1 MKRLLKIAASI
12 VVCFALIFS
21 VACKG
26 ADGAAGNGIKSA
38 VMEDGRLIL
47 ILDDGSRLDLG
58 SISGDTGA
66 QGEKGDKGD
75 TGAQGEKGDK
85 GDTGAQGE
93 KGDKGDTGA
102 QGEKGDKGETGAQ
115 GEKGDKGDTGAQG
128 EKGDKGD
135 PGAQGEKGDKGD
147 TGAQGEKGDKGD
159 PGAQGEKGDKG
170 DPGAQGEKGDTGA
183 QGEKGDKGDTGAQ
196 GEKGDK
202 GDPGAQGEKGDK
214 GDPGAQGEKGDKGET
229 GAQGEKGDKGDPG
242 AQGEKGDKGD
252 TGDTGKSAY
261 ESFKEMYPEY
271 VGDEQTFIEDL
282 VNGRLG
288 ELYIKSGA
296 ALLTLTVT
304 DKNGLPVSNAIVC
317 AGEYRYMTNAD
328 GKAKIILFKDGASI
342 TVEKFGYGTAVLEIS
357 ADDIKNSEVNMTRDI
372 QLETIKTKSGY
383 IPRSENYMDF
393 VAPNGYNTAEYYYYV
408 TYEETGVRVAVDV
421 IDNDPASFG
430 NCGESDNVEF
440 IVHKKTIDANN
451 STGNSLRVLAGL
463 WKTQTFIKRATSGS
477 AFGSDEYATLVKNG
491 KVAEWRSERTVAAD
505 GYSGMTYEI
514 LLDYSLWGASKA
526 ALVGN
531 MTIDAAA
538 RNSHAVNGAYSA
550 EASAFRYYSKKGAYW
565 IRASRATL
573 ILADGRPTE
582 NTFDVPTL
590 TEMFEKSSLG
600 GGKSLMD
607 NLAVVK
613 GTDAKVYRF
622 GEKAFTFSNRVYY
635 VEVGHMPADL
645 EGLAFLYKE
654 MTEKSTEFEVTE
666 KGYVIVAVPAI
677 GYDTTRSALE
687 TDGFTRVGEKL
698 PNLVKHAFVTA
709 EPTYYYVKWCEV
721 GEKYSVAK
729 WNIVLFRSNGKF
741 DGKNWMDVAAEVN
754 ILSSDELKTKYDP
767 ATRQWQGIPGIET
780 VTVNGKTRLWATWFT
795 GKDKEPRAG
804 NFAVYAFSD
813 DGGNTWTEAVTVDF
827 DSTVTDSRVFDPSL
841 FNDGEG
847 NIWLMWNQTNYND
860 EEISIWYAKVTNP
873 TAALS
878 SLTIE
883 APVCIGH
890 GLKMNK
896 PTKLKSGEWLYTAH
910 DFNDIGFTKVYSSL
924 DNGKTWNY
932 KGKAAVYSATFA
944 NETALAEGKDEQG
957 KDALIM
963 WNRCATNYNVAVSY
977 SYDAGATWTEASEWK
992 LSGPSSRINARTLDS
1007 GNVLYIHHYNTL
1019 NREKLCVSL
1028 SSDGGV
1034 TFPHRL
1040 IVDNRSDVSYPDIAV
1055 ADNGDIYVVWDR
1067 NRNSTGEILYTRL
1080 TEQQL
1085 LAAGDGDIM
1094 DAANIIRIS
1103 SK

>member
-58 SISGDTGA
+58 SISGD
-66 QGEKGDKGD
+66 
-75 TGAQGEKGDK
+75 
-85 GDTGAQGE
+85 
-93 KGDKGDTGA
+93 
-102 QGEKGDKGETGAQ
+102 
-115 GEKGDKGDTGAQG
+115 
-128 EKGDKGD
+128 
-135 PGAQGEKGDKGD
+135 P
-147 TGAQGEKGDKGD
+147 
-159 PGAQGEKGDKG
+159 
-170 DPGAQGEKGDTGA
+170 GA

-214 GDPGAQGEKGDKGET
+214 GDPGAQGEKGDKGDPGAQGEKGDKGDT
-229 GAQGEKGDKGDPG
+229 GAQGEKGDPGAQGEKGDKGDTGAQGEKGDTGAQGEKGEKGDPGAQGEKGDKGDTGAQGEKGDTGAQGEKGDKGDPGAQGEKGDKGDPGVQGEKGDPGAQGEKGDKGDPG

-261 ESFKEMYPEY
+261 EAFKEMYPEY

-328 GKAKIILFKDGASI
+328 GEAKIILFKDGASI
-342 TVEKFGYGTAVLEIS
+342 TVEKFGYGNAVLEIS
-357 ADDIKNSEVNMTRDI
+357 AEDINNSEVNMAKNI

-440 IVHKKTIDANN
+440 VIHKKTIDANN

-514 LLDYSLWGASKA
+514 LLDYSLWGAGKA

-538 RNSHAVNGAYSA
+538 RNSHAVNGAYSV

-582 NTFDVPTL
+582 NSFDVPTL

-635 VEVGHMPADL
+635 VEAGHMPADL

-957 KDALIM
+957 RDALIM
-963 WNRCATNYNVAVSY
+963 WNRCAANYNIAVSY
-977 SYDAGATWTEASEWK
+977 SYDAGATWTEANEWK
-992 LSGPSSRINARTLDS
+992 LTGPSSRINARTLSS
-1007 GNVLYIHHYNTL
+1007 GNVLYVHHYNTL

-1040 IVDNRSDVSYPDIAV
+1040 IVDNRTGVSYPDIAV

-1067 NRNSTGEILYTRL
+1067 NRNSTGEILYTKI

-1094 DAANIIRIS
+1094 DAANIIGIS

>member
-1 MKRLLKIAASI
+1 MKKAVKILASI
-12 VVCFALIFS
+12 AVCFALAFS
-21 VACKG
+21 VACKS
-26 ADGAAGNGIKSA
+26 ADGNGIKSA
-38 VMEDGRLIL
+38 VVEDGRLIITL
-47 ILDDGSRLDLG
+47 EDGSVLDLG
-58 SISGDTGA
+58 TIT
-66 QGEKGDKGD
+66 GEKGDKGD

-85 GDTGAQGE
+85 GD
-93 KGDKGDTGA
+93 
-102 QGEKGDKGETGAQ
+102 TGAQ

-159 PGAQGEKGDKG
+159 PGAQGEKG
-170 DPGAQGEKGDTGA
+170 EKGDTGA

-202 GDPGAQGEKGDK
+202 GDT
-214 GDPGAQGEKGDKGET
+214 GAQGEKGDKGET
-229 GAQGEKGDKGDPG
+229 GA
-242 AQGEKGDKGD
+242 
-252 TGDTGKSAY
+252 TGKSAY
-261 ESFKEMYPEY
+261 EAFKEMYPEY

-288 ELYIKSGA
+288 DFYIKSGA
-296 ALLTLTVT
+296 AILTLTVT
-304 DKNGLPVSNAIVC
+304 DKNGLPVNNATVY
-317 AGEYRYMTNAD
+317 AGGYRYLTNAD
-328 GKAKIILFKDGASI
+328 GKVKIILFKDGAAI
-342 TVEKFGYGTAVLEIS
+342 TVEKYGYGNAALEIS
-357 ADDIKNSEVNMTRDI
+357 ADDIKNSEVNMTRNI
-372 QLETIKTKSGY
+372 QLETVKTASGY
-383 IPRSENYMDF
+383 IPRNENHMDF

-421 IDNDPASFG
+421 VDSDPASFG

-491 KVAEWRSERTVAAD
+491 KVSEFRIERTVAAD
-505 GYSGMTYEI
+505 GYTGMTYEI
-514 LLDYSLWGASKA
+514 VLDYSLWGAGKA

-550 EASAFRYYSKKGAYW
+550 SASAFRYYSKKGAYW

-582 NTFDVPTL
+582 NSFDVPTL

-635 VEVGHMPADL
+635 VEAGHMPADL

-698 PNLVKHAFVTA
+698 PNLVKYAFVTA

-767 ATRQWQGIPGIET
+767 TTRQWQGIPGIET

-795 GKDKEPRAG
+795 GKDKEPRVG

-813 DGGNTWTEAVTVDF
+813 DGGDTWTEAVAVDF
-827 DSTVTDSRVFDPSL
+827 ASSVTDSRVFDPSL

-878 SLTIE
+878 DIKIE

-957 KDALIM
+957 RDALVM
-963 WNRCATNYNVAVSY
+963 WNRCAANYNIAVSY
-977 SYDAGATWTEASEWK
+977 SYDAGATWTEANEWK
-992 LSGPSSRINARTLDS
+992 LTGPSSRINARTLSS
-1007 GNVLYIHHYNTL
+1007 GNVLYVHHYNTL
-1019 NREKLCVSL
+1019 SREKMCVSL
-1028 SSDGGV
+1028 STDGGV

-1040 IVDNRSDVSYPDIAV
+1040 IVDNRRDVSYPDIAV
-1055 ADNGDIYVVWDR
+1055 SDNDDIYVTWDR
-1067 NRNSTGEILYTRL
+1067 NRNGAMEIMFTML
-1080 TEQQL
+1080 TEKEL

-1094 DAANIIRIS
+1094 DSSRIKMIS
-1103 SK
+1103 APKATV

>member
-26 ADGAAGNGIKSA
+26 ADGAVGNGIKSA

-47 ILDDGSRLDLG
+47 ILDDDSRLDLG
-58 SISGDTGA
+58 SISGDP
-66 QGEKGDKGD
+66 
-75 TGAQGEKGDK
+75 
-85 GDTGAQGE
+85 
-93 KGDKGDTGA
+93 
-102 QGEKGDKGETGAQ
+102 
-115 GEKGDKGDTGAQG
+115 GAQG

-147 TGAQGEKGDKGD
+147 TGAQGKKGD
-159 PGAQGEKGDKG
+159 
-170 DPGAQGEKGDTGA
+170 KGDTGA

-196 GEKGDK
+196 G
-202 GDPGAQGEKGDK
+202 
-214 GDPGAQGEKGDKGET
+214 
-229 GAQGEKGDKGDPG
+229 
-242 AQGEKGDKGD
+242 
-252 TGDTGKSAY
+252 KSAY
-261 ESFKEMYPEY
+261 EAFKEMYPEY
-271 VGDEQTFIEDL
+271 VGDRQTFIEDL

-288 ELYIKSGA
+288 DFYIKSGA

-328 GKAKIILFKDGASI
+328 GEAKIILFKDGASI
-342 TVEKFGYGTAVLEIS
+342 TVEKFGYGNGVLEIS
-357 ADDIKNSEVNMTRDI
+357 AEDINNSEVNMTRDI

-514 LLDYSLWGASKA
+514 LLDYSLWGAGKA

-550 EASAFRYYSKKGAYW
+550 SASAFRYYSKKGAYW

-582 NTFDVPTL
+582 NSFDVPTL

-607 NLAVVK
+607 NLATVK
-613 GTDAKVYRF
+613 GNGSVQRF
-622 GEKAFTFSNRVYY
+622 GAGAFTFSNRVYY
-635 VEVGHMPADL
+635 VEAGHMPADL

-721 GEKYSVAK
+721 GETYSVAK

-780 VTVNGKTRLWATWFT
+780 VTANGKTRLWATWFT
-795 GKDKEPRAG
+795 GKDKEPRVG
-804 NFAVYAFSD
+804 NFAVYAYSD
-813 DGGNTWTEAVTVDF
+813 DGGDTWTEAVAVDF
-827 DSTVTDSRVFDPSL
+827 ASSVTDSRVFDPSL

-957 KDALIM
+957 RDALIM
-963 WNRCATNYNVAVSY
+963 WNRCAANYNIAVSY
-977 SYDAGATWTEASEWK
+977 SYDAGATWTEANEWK
-992 LSGPSSRINARTLDS
+992 LTGPSSRINARTLDS

-1040 IVDNRSDVSYPDIAV
+1040 IVDNRTGVSYPDIAV

-1067 NRNSTGEILYTRL
+1067 NRNSTGEILYTKL

-1085 LAAGDGDIM
+1085 IAAGDGDIM
-1094 DAANIIRIS
+1094 DAANIIVIS

>member
-1 MKRLLKIAASI
+1 MKRLLKILASL
-12 VVCFALIFS
+12 VVCFTLIFS

-38 VMEDGRLIL
+38 VVEDGRLVL

-58 SISGDTGA
+58 TITGA
-66 QGEKGDKGD
+66 QGEKGETGEQGPKGD
-75 TGAQGEKGDK
+75 QGEKGETGEQGPK
-85 GDTGAQGE
+85 GDQGE
-93 KGDKGDTGA
+93 KGETGEQGPKGD
-102 QGEKGDKGETGAQ
+102 QGEKGETGEQ
-115 GEKGDKGDTGAQG
+115 GPKGD
-128 EKGDKGD
+128 
-135 PGAQGEKGDKGD
+135 
-147 TGAQGEKGDKGD
+147 
-159 PGAQGEKGDKG
+159 
-170 DPGAQGEKGDTGA
+170 QGEKGDTGEQGPKGD
-183 QGEKGDKGDTGAQ
+183 QGE
-196 GEKGDK
+196 
-202 GDPGAQGEKGDK
+202 
-214 GDPGAQGEKGDKGET
+214 KGET
-229 GAQGEKGDKGDPG
+229 GA
-242 AQGEKGDKGD
+242 
-252 TGDTGKSAY
+252 TGKSAY
-261 ESFKEMYPEY
+261 EAFKELYPDY

-288 ELYIKSGA
+288 DFYIKSGA

-304 DKNGLPVSNAIVC
+304 DKNGLPVANAIVC
-317 AGEYRYMTNAD
+317 AGEYRYLTNAD
-328 GKAKIILFKDGASI
+328 GEARIILFKDGAKI

-357 ADDIKNSEVNMTRDI
+357 AEDINNSEVNMAKNI

-408 TYEETGVRVAVDV
+408 TYEETGVRVAIDV
-421 IDNDPASFG
+421 VDNDPASFS

-451 STGNSLRVLAGL
+451 STGNSLRILAGL
-463 WKTQTFIKRATSGS
+463 WNSQTFIKRATSGT

-491 KVAEWRSERTVAAD
+491 KVSEFRSEKTVAAD
-505 GYSGMTYEI
+505 GYAGMTYEI
-514 LLDYSLWGASKA
+514 LLDYSLWGANRA

-538 RNSHAVNGAYSA
+538 RNSHAVNGAYSKDV
-550 EASAFRYYSKKGAYW
+550 SAFRYYAKRGAYW

-573 ILADGRPTE
+573 ILADGKPVK
-582 NTFDVPTL
+582 NTFEVPTL
-590 TEMFEKSSLG
+590 TEMFESSSLG

-613 GTDAKVYRF
+613 GNGSVQRF
-622 GEKAFTFSNRVYY
+622 GAGAFLFSNRMYY
-635 VEVGHMPADL
+635 VDAGTMPADL
-645 EGLAFLYKE
+645 EGLSFLYKE
-654 MTEKSTEFEVTE
+654 MTEKATEFEVTE
-666 KGYVIVAVPAI
+666 AGYVIVGVPAI
-677 GYDTTRSALE
+677 GYDATLTALVS
-687 TDGFTRVGEKL
+687 DGFTRVTEKL
-698 PNLVKHAFVTA
+698 PNMGKSAGVTT
-709 EPTYYYVKWCEV
+709 EPTYYYVKWCEA
-721 GEKYSVAK
+721 GEKYTVTK

-754 ILSSDELKTKYDP
+754 VLSTDELKTKYDP

-795 GKDKEPRAG
+795 GKDKEPRVG

-813 DGGNTWTEAVTVDF
+813 DGVTWTEAVTVDF
-827 DSTVTDSRVFDPSL
+827 ASAIIDSRVFDPSL

-860 EEISIWYAKVTNP
+860 EEVSIWYAKVTNP

-878 SLTIE
+878 DLRIE
-883 APVCIGH
+883 EPVCIGH

-924 DNGKTWNY
+924 DKGKTWNY

-957 KDALIM
+957 KDVLMM
-963 WNRCATNYNVAVSY
+963 WNRCATNYNVSVSY
-977 SYDAGATWTEASEWK
+977 SYDAGATWTEANEWK
-992 LSGPSSRINARTLDS
+992 LTGPSSRINARTLDS

-1040 IVDNRSDVSYPDIAV
+1040 IVDNRTGVSYPDIAF

-1067 NRNSTGEILYTRL
+1067 NRNSTGEILYTKI

-1094 DAANIIRIS
+1094 DAANIIGIS

>member
-58 SISGDTGA
+58 SISGDPGA

-85 GDTGAQGE
+85 GDTGE
-93 KGDKGDTGA
+93 
-102 QGEKGDKGETGAQ
+102 
-115 GEKGDKGDTGAQG
+115 QG

-159 PGAQGEKGDKG
+159 PG
-170 DPGAQGEKGDTGA
+170 
-183 QGEKGDKGDTGAQ
+183 
-196 GEKGDK
+196 
-202 GDPGAQGEKGDK
+202 
-214 GDPGAQGEKGDKGET
+214 
-229 GAQGEKGDKGDPG
+229 
-242 AQGEKGDKGD
+242 
-252 TGDTGKSAY
+252 DTGKSAY
-261 ESFKEMYPEY
+261 EAFKEMYPEY
-271 VGDEQTFIEDL
+271 VGDQQTFIEDL
-282 VNGRLG
+282 INGRLG
-288 ELYIKSGA
+288 EFYIKSGA

-328 GKAKIILFKDGASI
+328 GEAKIILFKDGASI
-342 TVEKFGYGTAVLEIS
+342 TVEKFGYGNAVLGIS
-357 ADDIKNSEVNMTRDI
+357 AEDINNSEVNMAKNI

-421 IDNDPASFG
+421 VDNDPASFG
-430 NCGESDNVEF
+430 NCGESDNIEF
-440 IVHKKTIDANN
+440 VIHKKTIDANY
-451 STGNSLRVLAGL
+451 STGNSLRILAGL
-463 WKTQTFIKRATSGS
+463 WKNQTFIKRATGGN
-477 AFGSDEYATLVKNG
+477 AVGSDEYATLVKNG
-491 KVAEWRSERTVAAD
+491 KVWERRSEKTVAAD

-514 LLDYSLWGASKA
+514 LLDYSLWGENKA
-526 ALVGN
+526 TLVGN

-550 EASAFRYYSKKGAYW
+550 EASAFRYYSKRGAYW
-565 IRASRATL
+565 VRASRATL
-573 ILADGRPTE
+573 ILADGKPVK
-582 NTFDVPTL
+582 NSFSVPTL

-607 NLAVVK
+607 NLATVK
-613 GTDAKVYRF
+613 GNGSVQRF
-622 GEKAFTFSNRVYY
+622 GSGAFTFSNRVYY
-635 VEVGHMPADL
+635 VDAGTMPADL

-698 PNLVKHAFVTA
+698 PNLVKNASVTA
-709 EPTYYYVKWCEV
+709 EPTYYYVKWCEA
-721 GEKYSVAK
+721 GEKYTVTK

-754 ILSSDELKTKYDP
+754 VLSTEELKTKYDL

-795 GKDKEPRAG
+795 GKDKEPRVG

-813 DGGNTWTEAVTVDF
+813 DGVTWTEAVTVDF
-827 DSTVTDSRVFDPSL
+827 ASDITDSRVFDPSL

-860 EEISIWYAKVTNP
+860 DEISIWYAKVTNP

-878 SLTIE
+878 ELRIE
-883 APVCIGH
+883 EPVRIGH

-924 DNGKTWNY
+924 DKGKTWNY

-1034 TFPHRL
+1034 TFTHRL
-1040 IVDNRSDVSYPDIAV
+1040 IVDNRSGVSYPDIAV

-1067 NRNSTGEILYTRL
+1067 NRNSAGEILYTKL

-1094 DAANIIRIS
+1094 DAARIQMIS
-1103 SK
+1103 HRQA

>member
-1 MKRLLKIAASI
+1 MKRLLKILASL
-12 VVCFALIFS
+12 VVCFTLIFS

-38 VMEDGRLIL
+38 VVEDGRLVL

-58 SISGDTGA
+58 TITGA
-66 QGEKGDKGD
+66 QGEKGETGEQGPKGD
-75 TGAQGEKGDK
+75 QGEKGETGEQGPK
-85 GDTGAQGE
+85 GDQGE
-93 KGDKGDTGA
+93 KGETGEQGPKGD
-102 QGEKGDKGETGAQ
+102 QGEKGETGEQGPKGDQGEKGETGEQGPKGDQ
-115 GEKGDKGDTGAQG
+115 GEKGETGEQGPKGDQG
-128 EKGDKGD
+128 EKGETGEQGPKGD
-135 PGAQGEKGDKGD
+135 
-147 TGAQGEKGDKGD
+147 
-159 PGAQGEKGDKG
+159 
-170 DPGAQGEKGDTGA
+170 QGEKGDTGEQGPKGD
-183 QGEKGDKGDTGAQ
+183 QGE
-196 GEKGDK
+196 
-202 GDPGAQGEKGDK
+202 
-214 GDPGAQGEKGDKGET
+214 KGET
-229 GAQGEKGDKGDPG
+229 GA
-242 AQGEKGDKGD
+242 
-252 TGDTGKSAY
+252 TGKSAY
-261 ESFKEMYPEY
+261 EAFKELYPDY

-288 ELYIKSGA
+288 DFYIKSGA

-304 DKNGLPVSNAIVC
+304 DKNGLPVANAIVC
-317 AGEYRYMTNAD
+317 AGEYRYLTNAD
-328 GKAKIILFKDGASI
+328 GEARIILFKDGAKI

-357 ADDIKNSEVNMTRDI
+357 AEDINNSEVNMAKNI

-408 TYEETGVRVAVDV
+408 TYEETGVRVAIDV
-421 IDNDPASFG
+421 VDNDPASFS

-451 STGNSLRVLAGL
+451 STGNSLRILAGL
-463 WKTQTFIKRATSGS
+463 WNSQTFIKRATSGT

-491 KVAEWRSERTVAAD
+491 KVSEFRSEKTVAAD
-505 GYSGMTYEI
+505 GYAGMTYEI
-514 LLDYSLWGASKA
+514 LLDYSLWGANRA

-538 RNSHAVNGAYSA
+538 RNSHAVNGAYSKDV
-550 EASAFRYYSKKGAYW
+550 SAFRYYAKRGAYW

-573 ILADGRPTE
+573 ILADGKPVK
-582 NTFDVPTL
+582 NTFEVPTL
-590 TEMFEKSSLG
+590 TEMFESSSLG

-613 GTDAKVYRF
+613 GNGSVQRF
-622 GEKAFTFSNRVYY
+622 GAGAFLFSNRMYY
-635 VEVGHMPADL
+635 VDAGTMPADL
-645 EGLAFLYKE
+645 EGLSFLYKE
-654 MTEKSTEFEVTE
+654 MTEKATEFEVTE
-666 KGYVIVAVPAI
+666 AGYVIVGVPAI
-677 GYDTTRSALE
+677 GYDATLTALVS
-687 TDGFTRVGEKL
+687 DGFTRVTEKL
-698 PNLVKHAFVTA
+698 PNMGKSAGVTT
-709 EPTYYYVKWCEV
+709 EPTYYYVKWCEA
-721 GEKYSVAK
+721 GEKYTVTK

-754 ILSSDELKTKYDP
+754 VLSTDELKTKYDP

-795 GKDKEPRAG
+795 GKDKEPRVG

-813 DGGNTWTEAVTVDF
+813 DGVTWTEAVTVDF
-827 DSTVTDSRVFDPSL
+827 ASAIIDSRVFDPSL

-860 EEISIWYAKVTNP
+860 EEVSIWYAKVTNP

-878 SLTIE
+878 DLRIE
-883 APVCIGH
+883 EPVCIGH

-924 DNGKTWNY
+924 DKGKTWNY

-957 KDALIM
+957 KDVLMM
-963 WNRCATNYNVAVSY
+963 WNRCATNYNVSVSY
-977 SYDAGATWTEASEWK
+977 SYDAGATWTEANEWK
-992 LSGPSSRINARTLDS
+992 LTGPSSRINARTLDS

-1040 IVDNRSDVSYPDIAV
+1040 IVDNRTGVSYPDIAF

-1067 NRNSTGEILYTRL
+1067 NRNSTGEILYTKI

-1094 DAANIIRIS
+1094 DAANIIGIS

>member
-47 ILDDGSRLDLG
+47 ILDDGRRLDLG
-58 SISGDTGA
+58 SIS
-66 QGEKGDKGD
+66 
-75 TGAQGEKGDK
+75 
-85 GDTGAQGE
+85 
-93 KGDKGDTGA
+93 
-102 QGEKGDKGETGAQ
+102 
-115 GEKGDKGDTGAQG
+115 
-128 EKGDKGD
+128 GD
-135 PGAQGEKGDKGD
+135 PGAQGEKGD
-147 TGAQGEKGDKGD
+147 
-159 PGAQGEKGDKG
+159 P
-170 DPGAQGEKGDTGA
+170 GDTGA

-214 GDPGAQGEKGDKGET
+214 GDPG
-229 GAQGEKGDKGDPG
+229 
-242 AQGEKGDKGD
+242 
-252 TGDTGKSAY
+252 DTGKSAY
-261 ESFKEMYPEY
+261 EAFKEMYPEY
-271 VGDEQTFIEDL
+271 VGDQQTFIEDL
-282 VNGRLG
+282 INGRLG

-328 GKAKIILFKDGASI
+328 GEAKIILFKDGASI
-342 TVEKFGYGTAVLEIS
+342 TVEKFGYGNAVLEIS
-357 ADDIKNSEVNMTRDI
+357 AEDINNSKVNMAKNI

-421 IDNDPASFG
+421 VDNDPASFG

-440 IVHKKTIDANN
+440 VIHKKTIDANY
-451 STGNSLRVLAGL
+451 STGNSLRILAGL
-463 WKTQTFIKRATSGS
+463 WKNQTFIKRATGGN
-477 AFGSDEYATLVKNG
+477 AVGSDEYATLVKNG
-491 KVAEWRSERTVAAD
+491 KVWERRSEKTVAAD

-514 LLDYSLWGASKA
+514 LLDYSLWGENKA
-526 ALVGN
+526 TLVGN

-550 EASAFRYYSKKGAYW
+550 EASAFRYYSKRGAYW
-565 IRASRATL
+565 VRASRATL
-573 ILADGRPTE
+573 ILADGNPVK
-582 NTFDVPTL
+582 NSFDVPTL

-607 NLAVVK
+607 NLATVK
-613 GTDAKVYRF
+613 GNGSVQRF
-622 GEKAFTFSNRVYY
+622 GSDAFLFSNRMYY
-635 VEVGHMPADL
+635 VDAGNMPADL

-666 KGYVIVAVPAI
+666 SGYVIVGAPAI
-677 GYDTTRSALE
+677 GYDATLNALVS
-687 TDGFTRVGEKL
+687 DGFTRVTEKL
-698 PNLVKHAFVTA
+698 PNMAKNAGITA
-709 EPTYYYVKWCEV
+709 EPTYYYVKWCEA

-729 WNIVLFRSNGKF
+729 WNVVLFRSNGKF

-754 ILSSDELKTKYDP
+754 VLSSGELKTKYDP

-804 NFAVYAFSD
+804 NFAVYVFSD
-813 DGGNTWTEAVTVDF
+813 DGVTWTEAVTVDF
-827 DSTVTDSRVFDPSL
+827 ASDITDSRVFDPSL

-860 EEISIWYAKVTNP
+860 DEISIWYAKVTNP

-878 SLTIE
+878 ELRIE
-883 APVCIGH
+883 EPVRIGH

-924 DNGKTWNY
+924 DKGKTWNY
-932 KGKAAVYSATFA
+932 KGKATVYSATFA

-977 SYDAGATWTEASEWK
+977 SYDAGATWTEAREWK

-1034 TFPHRL
+1034 TFTHRL
-1040 IVDNRSDVSYPDIAV
+1040 IVDNHIGVSYPDIAV

-1067 NRNSTGEILYTRL
+1067 NRNGAGEILYTKL

-1094 DAANIIRIS
+1094 DATRIQMIS
-1103 SK
+1103 HRQA

>member
-58 SISGDTGA
+58 SISGDPGA
-66 QGEKGDKGD
+66 QGAKGDKGD

-102 QGEKGDKGETGAQ
+102 QGEKGDKG
-115 GEKGDKGDTGAQG
+115 
-128 EKGDKGD
+128 
-135 PGAQGEKGDKGD
+135 
-147 TGAQGEKGDKGD
+147 
-159 PGAQGEKGDKG
+159 
-170 DPGAQGEKGDTGA
+170 
-183 QGEKGDKGDTGAQ
+183 
-196 GEKGDK
+196 
-202 GDPGAQGEKGDK
+202 
-214 GDPGAQGEKGDKGET
+214 
-229 GAQGEKGDKGDPG
+229 
-242 AQGEKGDKGD
+242 D

-261 ESFKEMYPEY
+261 EAFKEMYPEY

-288 ELYIKSGA
+288 DFYIKSGA

-328 GKAKIILFKDGASI
+328 GEAKIILFKDGASI
-342 TVEKFGYGTAVLEIS
+342 TVEKFGYGNAVLEIS
-357 ADDIKNSEVNMTRDI
+357 ADDIKNSEVNMAKNI

-440 IVHKKTIDANN
+440 VIHKKTIDAYY
-451 STGNSLRVLAGL
+451 STGNSLRILAGL
-463 WKTQTFIKRATSGS
+463 WKNQTFIKRATGGN
-477 AFGSDEYATLVKNG
+477 AVGSDEYATLVKNG
-491 KVAEWRSERTVAAD
+491 KVWERRSEKTVAAD

-514 LLDYSLWGASKA
+514 LLDYSLWGENKA
-526 ALVGN
+526 TLVGN

-550 EASAFRYYSKKGAYW
+550 EASAFRYYSKRGAYW
-565 IRASRATL
+565 GRASRATL
-573 ILADGRPTE
+573 ILADGKPVK
-582 NTFDVPTL
+582 NSFSVPTL
-590 TEMFEKSSLG
+590 TEMFENSSLG

-607 NLAVVK
+607 NLATVK
-613 GTDAKVYRF
+613 GNGSVQRF
-622 GEKAFTFSNRVYY
+622 GAGAFMFSNRMYY
-635 VEVGHMPADL
+635 VDAGTMPADL

-654 MTEKSTEFEVTE
+654 ITEKSTEFEVTE
-666 KGYVIVAVPAI
+666 SGYVIVGVPAI
-677 GYDTTRSALE
+677 GFDATLNALVS
-687 TDGFTRVGEKL
+687 DGFTRVTEKL
-698 PNLVKHAFVTA
+698 PNMGKSAGVTT
-709 EPTYYYVKWCEV
+709 EPTYYYVKWCEA
-721 GEKYSVAK
+721 GEKYTVTK
-729 WNIVLFRSNGKF
+729 WNIVLFRSTGKF

-754 ILSSDELKTKYDP
+754 VLSTDELKTKYDP

-813 DGGNTWTEAVTVDF
+813 DGVTWTEAVTVDF
-827 DSTVTDSRVFDPSL
+827 ASDITDSRVFDTSL

-847 NIWLMWNQTNYND
+847 NIWLMWNQTNYAND
-860 EEISIWYAKVTNP
+860 EISIWYAKVTNP

-878 SLTIE
+878 ELHIE
-883 APVCIGH
+883 EPVCIGH

-924 DNGKTWNY
+924 DKGKTWNY

-977 SYDAGATWTEASEWK
+977 SYDAGATWTEANEWK
-992 LSGPSSRINARTLDS
+992 LTGPSSRINARTLDS

-1040 IVDNRSDVSYPDIAV
+1040 IVDNRTGVSYPDIAV

-1067 NRNSTGEILYTRL
+1067 NRNNTGEILYTKI

-1094 DAANIIRIS
+1094 DAANIIKIS